1 MEGSLLNWAARYF
14 PILRAIKKHG
24 LLENGTLLEIGSGP
38 FGIGT
43 FRKVPFTGCDL
54 SFADK
59 EQWPMTQLAASAA
72 DLPVGDKS
80 FDIVLA
86 SDVLE
91 HIPPP
96 LRMKVISEALRVAD
110 KLVIFGFPCGK
121 EAHDSDRALRQEYLD
136 KNLKVPEWLE
146 EHMEADFPEPGLFT
160 NLPGWKVEQFSNESL
175 SFHKWLM
182 KREMNL
188 LFVRITGRMSRSLPR
203 LIEKILRNTDG
214 NPSYRQIFV
223 LTRT

>member
-1 MEGSLLNWAARYF
+1 
-14 PILRAIKKHG
+14 
-24 LLENGTLLEIGSGP
+24 
-38 FGIGT
+38 
-43 FRKVPFTGCDL
+43 
-54 SFADK
+54 
-59 EQWPMTQLAASAA
+59 MTQLAASAA
-72 DLPVGDKS
+72 ELPLGDKS

-96 LRMKVISEALRVAD
+96 LRVKVISEALRVAD

-136 KNLKVPEWLE
+136 NNLKAPEWLE
-146 EHMEADFPEPGLFT
+146 EHMEADFPEPSLFS
-160 NLPGWKVEQFSNESL
+160 NLHGWKVEQFSNESL
-175 SFHKWLM
+175 SFHKWMM

-188 LFVRITGRMSRSLPR
+188 LFVRITGRMSRSLPG
-203 LIEKILRNTDG
+203 LTEKLLRNTDG

-223 LTRT
+223 LTRI